1 MTDGV
6 GLRKALA
13 RGPAAGRLAEAAGG
27 RAAARARSLLSAG
40 TRGAGGLTARLGGAR
55 RHVTVGESVDVG
67 VPVREAYDRW
77 LDFLESGGSGDGPR
91 GGRLLWPAPGR
102 TVRVTE
108 RITDDLVSWTAGTA
122 RETTRGTATFHG
134 LAENL
139 TRVLLVLECRPR
151 SAGLPAGTGLLR
163 RLRARRARLD
173 LADFQRS
180 VTMGIEI
187 DGGGAAH
194 DGDGPAGDGEPEAGG
209 LRRAG

>member
-1 MTDGV
+1 M
-6 GLRKALA
+6 
-13 RGPAAGRLAEAAGG
+13 
-27 RAAARARSLLSAG
+27 
-40 TRGAGGLTARLGGAR
+40 
-55 RHVTVGESVDVG
+55 TVGESVDVG

-151 SAGLPAGTGLLR
+151 SAGLPAGAGLLR